1 MCGEEDEAPT
11 SLEDNLYTAFLAHAR
26 ALLSEHA
33 RLKGRDP
40 ESAAGYADALFAAAL
55 RRGRSDCEAREPA
68 ERYETMAMQSLVFA
82 RLAGFLASHL
92 SLGEDPLR
100 RVMEAMMHGYSE
112 AEQLERE
119 HGHDHEEDDPDHIHG
134 PGSHYHQ

>member
-68 ERYETMAMQSLVFA
+68 ERYETMAM
-82 RLAGFLASHL
+82 
-92 SLGEDPLR
+92 
-100 RVMEAMMHGYSE
+100 
-112 AEQLERE
+112 
-119 HGHDHEEDDPDHIHG
+119 
-134 PGSHYHQ
+134 